1 MPRLSL
7 YKPEKGNNYRF
18 IDRQISRM
26 FQVGCTDVHVHKY
39 AGPKNPIEGTA
50 DQPIYDVI
58 KETNIQD
65 LLFLEN
71 RDRKYEEEIYRVR
84 GHYQLQNLN
93 FNLSQFGLFIDN
105 DTVFMTVHINDIIS
119 TLGRK
124 PIAGDVM
131 ELPHLKDDFALN
143 DLDLSMPRFFVVEEV
158 DRPSEGY
165 SATWYPHLYRLKL
178 KKLTDTQQ
186 YSDILDKPAGEDAPY
201 ALRELLSTRTKE
213 LEITDALIRQAE
225 LDSPL
230 SGYETRQFYTLATDP
245 TTGEKLLLTVDS
257 DELDASYSSQQIN
270 GLSNINVN
278 SVNAIPL
285 RSGYTGYLFGDGYPP
300 NGYVFGQGIHFPQ
313 NAAINDYYLRIDF
326 LPNRLFKFNG
336 QRWVKVED
344 NVRMTMTNTDNRQT
358 LKTSF
363 INNNKFT
370 YTDEVAVDYVRLAV
384 GDFVFETQ
392 FAYPTT
398 ALYLVLKL
406 STTRLEFVIA
416 DHIDLFESYVDNGV
430 NKIKVTLPIVD
441 ESQITIPYAGAW
453 RVSLFNQRENE
464 RQSITQ
470 ALRPKASFPEAD
482 F

>member
-39 AGPKNPIEGTA
+39 LGPKNPLEGTA

-71 RDRKYEEEIYRVR
+71 RDRKYEQEIYRIR

-105 DTVFMTVHINDIIS
+105 DTVFMTVHINDII
-119 TLGRK
+119 TTIGRK
-124 PIAGDVM
+124 PLAGDVM

-178 KKLTDTQQ
+178 KKLTDSQQ
-186 YSDILDKPAGEDAPY
+186 YSDILDKPAGEDSNY

-213 LEITDALIRQAE
+213 LEINDAIIKQAE
-225 LDSPL
+225 LDSPM
-230 SGYETRQFYTLATDP
+230 SGFQVRQYYTLATDP
-245 TTGEKLLLTVDS
+245 ITGKALLTTVDS
-257 DELDASYSSQQIN
+257 DAIDASYSSQSIN
-270 GLSNINVN
+270 GLSNINVS

-285 RSGYTGYLFGDGYPP
+285 RTGYSGYLFGDGYPP
-300 NGYVFGQGIHFPQ
+300 NGYVFGTGIAFPQ
-313 NAAINDYYLRIDF
+313 DPALNDYYLRLDF
-326 LPNRLFKFNG
+326 LPNRLFTFNG
-336 QRWVKVED
+336 QRWIKVED
-344 NVRMTMTNTDNRQT
+344 NVRMTMTNTDTRQT
-358 LKTSF
+358 LKTGF
-363 INNNKFT
+363 INNSKFM
-370 YTDEVAVDYVRLAV
+370 YNDEVAVDYVRLEV
-384 GDFVFETQ
+384 GDYEFNTDINYSIQ
-392 FAYPTT
+392 G
-398 ALYLVLKL
+398 LYLVLKL

-416 DHIDLFESYVDNGV
+416 DNPTLITPYIANGV

-441 ESQITIPYAGAW
+441 ESQITIPYNGAW
-453 RVSLFNQRENE
+453 RVMLFNNREAE
-464 RQSITQ
+464 RQS
-470 ALRPKASFPEAD
+470 LSKVLKPKAD
-482 F
+482 L

>member
-39 AGPKNPIEGTA
+39 LGPKNPLEGTA

-71 RDRKYEEEIYRVR
+71 RDRKYEQEIYRVR

-105 DTVFMTVHINDIIS
+105 DTVFMTVHINDII
-119 TLGRK
+119 TTIGRK
-124 PIAGDVM
+124 LIAGDVM

-178 KKLTDTQQ
+178 KKLTDSQQ
-186 YSDILDKPAGEDAPY
+186 YSDILDKPAGEDSNY

-213 LEITDALIRQAE
+213 LEINDAIIRQAE
-225 LDSPL
+225 LDSPM
-230 SGYETRQFYTLATDP
+230 SGFQTRQLYTLAIDP
-245 TTGEKLLLTVDS
+245 DTGHALLTTVDS
-257 DELDASYSSQQIN
+257 DSIDASYSSQTIN
-270 GLSNINVN
+270 GLSNINVS
-278 SVNAIPL
+278 SVNAVPL
-285 RSGYTGYLFGDGYPP
+285 RTGYTGYLFGDGYPP
-300 NGYVFGQGIHFPQ
+300 NGYVFGTGIAFPQ
-313 NAAINDYYLRIDF
+313 NPAADDFYLRLDF

-336 QRWVKVED
+336 QRWLKVED
-344 NVRMTMTNTDNRQT
+344 NVRMTMTNTDNRQV

-363 INNNKFT
+363 INNSKFM
-370 YTDEVAVDYVRLAV
+370 YNDEVAVDYVRLEV
-384 GDFVFETQ
+384 GDYEFNTNINYSIQ
-392 FAYPTT
+392 G
-398 ALYLVLKL
+398 LYLVLKL

-416 DHIDLFESYVDNGV
+416 DNPDLIMSYVADGIT
-430 NKIKVTLPIVD
+430 KIKVTLPIVD
-441 ESQITIPYAGAW
+441 DAQITIPYEGAW
-453 RVSLFNQRENE
+453 RVMLFNNREAE
-464 RQSITQ
+464 RQS
-470 ALRPKASFPEAD
+470 LSKVLKPKAD
-482 F
+482 L

>member
-39 AGPKNPIEGTA
+39 LGPKNPLEGTA

-105 DTVFMTVHINDIIS
+105 DTVFMTVHINDII
-119 TLGRK
+119 TTIGRK

-178 KKLTDTQQ
+178 KKLTDSQQ
-186 YSDILDKPAGEDAPY
+186 FADILDKPAGEDTSY
-201 ALRELLSTRTKE
+201 ALRDLLSTRTKE
-213 LEITDALIRQAE
+213 LEINDAIIRQAE
-225 LDSPL
+225 LDSPM
-230 SGYETRQFYTLATDP
+230 SGFQTRQYYTLATDP
-245 TTGEKLLLTVDS
+245 TTGKALLTTVDS
-257 DELDASYSSQQIN
+257 DAIDASYSSQTIN
-270 GLSNINVN
+270 GLSNINVS
-278 SVNAIPL
+278 SVNAVPL
-285 RSGYTGYLFGDGYPP
+285 RTGYTGYLFGDGYPP
-300 NGYVFGQGIHFPQ
+300 NGYVFGTGIAFPQ
-313 NAAINDYYLRIDF
+313 NPAVDDFYLRLDF

-336 QRWVKVED
+336 QRWLKVED
-344 NVRMTMTNTDNRQT
+344 NVRMTMTNTDNRQI

-363 INNNKFT
+363 INNSKFM
-370 YTDEVAVDYVRLAV
+370 YNDEVAVDYVRLEV
-384 GDFVFETQ
+384 GDYEFNTDINYSIQ
-392 FAYPTT
+392 G
-398 ALYLVLKL
+398 LYLVLKL

-416 DHIDLFESYVDNGV
+416 DNPTLITPYIANSV

-441 ESQITIPYAGAW
+441 ESQITIPYDGAW
-453 RVSLFNQRENE
+453 RVMLFNNREAE
-464 RQSITQ
+464 RQS
-470 ALRPKASFPEAD
+470 LSKVLKPKAD
-482 F
+482 L

>member
-39 AGPKNPIEGTA
+39 LGPKNPLEGTA

-71 RDRKYEEEIYRVR
+71 RDRKYEQEIYRIR

-105 DTVFMTVHINDIIS
+105 DTVFMTVHINDII
-119 TLGRK
+119 TTIGRK
-124 PIAGDVM
+124 LLAGDVM

-178 KKLTDTQQ
+178 KKLTDSQQ
-186 YSDILDKPAGEDAPY
+186 YSDILDKPAGEDSNY

-213 LEITDALIRQAE
+213 LEINDAIIKQAE
-225 LDSPL
+225 LDSPM
-230 SGYETRQFYTLATDP
+230 SGFQVRQYYTLATDP
-245 TTGEKLLLTVDS
+245 ITGKALLTTVDS
-257 DELDASYSSQQIN
+257 DAIDASYSSQSIN
-270 GLSNINVN
+270 GLSNINVS

-285 RSGYTGYLFGDGYPP
+285 RTGYSGYLFGDGYPP
-300 NGYVFGQGIHFPQ
+300 NGYVFGTGIAFPQ
-313 NAAINDYYLRIDF
+313 DPALNDYYLRLDF
-326 LPNRLFKFNG
+326 LPNRLFTFNG
-336 QRWVKVED
+336 QRWIKVED
-344 NVRMTMTNTDNRQT
+344 NVRMTMTNTDTRQT
-358 LKTSF
+358 LKTGF
-363 INNNKFT
+363 INNSKFM
-370 YTDEVAVDYVRLAV
+370 YNDEVAVDYVRLEV
-384 GDFVFETQ
+384 GDYEFNTDINYSIQ
-392 FAYPTT
+392 G
-398 ALYLVLKL
+398 LYLVLKL

-416 DHIDLFESYVDNGV
+416 DNPTLITPYIANGV

-441 ESQITIPYAGAW
+441 ESQITIPYNGAW
-453 RVSLFNQRENE
+453 RVMLFNNREAE
-464 RQSITQ
+464 RQS
-470 ALRPKASFPEAD
+470 LSKVLKPKAD
-482 F
+482 L

>member
-26 FQVGCTDVHVHKY
+26 FQVGCTDCHVHKY
-39 AGPKNPIEGTA
+39 LGPKNPLEGTA

-71 RDRKYEEEIYRVR
+71 RDRKYEQEIYRVR

-105 DTVFMTVHINDIIS
+105 DTVFMTVHINDII
-119 TLGRK
+119 TTIGRK
-124 PIAGDVM
+124 LIAGDVM

-178 KKLTDTQQ
+178 KKLTDSQQ
-186 YSDILDKPAGEDAPY
+186 YSDILDKPAGEDSNY

-213 LEITDALIRQAE
+213 LEINDAIIRQAE
-225 LDSPL
+225 LDSPM
-230 SGYETRQFYTLATDP
+230 SGFQTRQLYTLAIDP
-245 TTGEKLLLTVDS
+245 DTGHALLTTVDS
-257 DELDASYSSQQIN
+257 DSIDASYSSQTIN
-270 GLSNINVN
+270 GLSNINVS
-278 SVNAIPL
+278 SVNAVPL
-285 RSGYTGYLFGDGYPP
+285 RTGYTGYLFGDGYPP
-300 NGYVFGQGIHFPQ
+300 NGYVFGTGIAFPQ
-313 NAAINDYYLRIDF
+313 NPAADDFYLRLDF

-336 QRWVKVED
+336 QRWLKVED
-344 NVRMTMTNTDNRQT
+344 NVRMTMTNTDNRQV

-363 INNNKFT
+363 INNSKFM
-370 YTDEVAVDYVRLAV
+370 YNDEVAVDYVRLEV
-384 GDFVFETQ
+384 GDYEFNTNINYSIQ
-392 FAYPTT
+392 G
-398 ALYLVLKL
+398 LYLVLKL

-416 DHIDLFESYVDNGV
+416 DNPDLITSYVVDGV
-430 NKIKVTLPIVD
+430 TKIKVTLPIVD
-441 ESQITIPYAGAW
+441 DSQIIIPYEGAW
-453 RVSLFNQRENE
+453 RVMLFNNREAE
-464 RQSITQ
+464 RQS
-470 ALRPKASFPEAD
+470 LSKVLKPKAD
-482 F
+482 L

>member
-26 FQVGCTDVHVHKY
+26 FQVGCTDVHLHKY
-39 AGPKNPIEGTA
+39 LGPKNPTEGTA

-71 RDRKYEEEIYRVR
+71 RDRKYDQEIYRVR

-105 DTVFMTVHINDIIS
+105 DTVFMTVHINDMIS
-119 TLGRK
+119 ALGRK

-186 YSDILDKPAGEDAPY
+186 YSDILDKPAGEDVPF
-201 ALRELLSTRTKE
+201 ALRELLSTRNKE
-213 LEITDALIRQAE
+213 LEITDAIVRQSE
-225 LDSPL
+225 LDVPL
-230 SGYETRQFYTLATDP
+230 CGYETRQFYTLAIDP
-245 TTGEKLLLTVDS
+245 DTGGKLLLTVDT
-257 DELDASYSSQQIN
+257 DEIDTSYSSQTIN

-278 SVNAIPL
+278 SVNAVPL
-285 RSGYTGYLFGDGYPP
+285 RTGYNGYLFGDGYPP
-300 NGYVFGQGIHFPQ
+300 NGYVFGTGIRFPS
-313 NAAINDYYLRIDF
+313 NAAANDYYLRVDF
-326 LPNRLFKFNG
+326 LPNRLFTFNG
-336 QRWVKVED
+336 QRWIKVED
-344 NVRMTMTNTDNRQT
+344 NIRMTMTNTDSRQT

-370 YTDEVAVDYVRLAV
+370 YVDEVAVDYVRFEV
-384 GDFVFETQ
+384 GDFEFNTQ
-392 FAYPTT
+392 FTYPTT
-398 ALYLVLKL
+398 ALYLVLKFE
-406 STTRLEFVIA
+406 TTRLEFVIA
-416 DHIDLFESYVDNGV
+416 DHPDLIQSYTEIGV

-441 ESQITIPYAGAW
+441 ASQITIPYAGAW
-453 RVSLFNQRENE
+453 RVMLFNHRENE

-470 ALRPKASFPEAD
+470 ALRPKASMPEAD

>member
-26 FQVGCTDVHVHKY
+26 FQVGCTDCHVHKY
-39 AGPKNPIEGTA
+39 LGPKNPLEGTA

-71 RDRKYEEEIYRVR
+71 RDRKYEQEIYRVR

-105 DTVFMTVHINDIIS
+105 DTVFMTVHINDII
-119 TLGRK
+119 TTIGRK
-124 PIAGDVM
+124 LIAGDVM

-178 KKLTDTQQ
+178 KKLTDSQQ
-186 YSDILDKPAGEDAPY
+186 YSDILDKPAGEDSNY

-213 LEITDALIRQAE
+213 LEINDAIIRQAE
-225 LDSPL
+225 LDSPM
-230 SGYETRQFYTLATDP
+230 SGFQTRQLYTLAIDP
-245 TTGEKLLLTVDS
+245 DTGHALLTTVDS
-257 DELDASYSSQQIN
+257 DSIDASYSSQTIN
-270 GLSNINVN
+270 GLSNINVS
-278 SVNAIPL
+278 SVNAVPL
-285 RSGYTGYLFGDGYPP
+285 RTGYTGYLFGDGYPP
-300 NGYVFGQGIHFPQ
+300 NGYVFGTGIAFPQ
-313 NAAINDYYLRIDF
+313 NPAADDFYLRLDF

-336 QRWVKVED
+336 QRWLKVED
-344 NVRMTMTNTDNRQT
+344 NVRMTMTNTDNRKV

-363 INNNKFT
+363 INNSKFM
-370 YTDEVAVDYVRLAV
+370 YNDEVAVDYVRLEV
-384 GDFVFETQ
+384 GDYEFNTNINYSIQ
-392 FAYPTT
+392 G
-398 ALYLVLKL
+398 LYLVLKL

-416 DHIDLFESYVDNGV
+416 DNPDLITSYVVDGV
-430 NKIKVTLPIVD
+430 TKIKVTLPIVD
-441 ESQITIPYAGAW
+441 DAQITIPYEGAW
-453 RVSLFNQRENE
+453 RVMLFNNRDAE
-464 RQSITQ
+464 RQS
-470 ALRPKASFPEAD
+470 LSKVLKPKAD
-482 F
+482 L